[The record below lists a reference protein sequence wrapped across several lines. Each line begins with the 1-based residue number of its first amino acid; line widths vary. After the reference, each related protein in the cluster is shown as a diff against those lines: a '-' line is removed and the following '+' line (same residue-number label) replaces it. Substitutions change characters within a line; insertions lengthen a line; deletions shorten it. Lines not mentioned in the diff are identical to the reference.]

1 MRSLPEVETAK
12 ELMKEARKWSVMK
25 WLREKKRLRKAADQ
39 ANAALDRLSHE
50 LKQRWPEN
58 IRIAYQY
65 LPSAM
70 SPGKWDVRLPES
82 SQADDAEALELAH
95 QVRDADEAAY
105 RARMI
110 AEQTFDE
117 AERKLSTTLAREGS
131 VQAIQSWDLQE
142 KAISLAE
149 SCLQISERQ
158 STAASDCSPV
168 RRPRAPSDASHR

>member
-39 ANAALDRLSHE
+39 ANAALDRVSHE

-70 SPGKWDVRLPES
+70 SPRKWDVRV
-82 SQADDAEALELAH
+82 QADDAEALELAH
-95 QVRDADEAAY
+95 EVRDADEAAC

-131 VQAIQSWDLQE
+131 VHAIQSWDLQE

-158 STAASDCSPV
+158 STAARDCSPV